1 MIDTFLQNVT
11 WLRKHYGL
19 SQKEMAKKLEIG
31 VGTLR
36 KIEKGELPSGLRIDV
51 LYCIRK
57 EFGIPMADMI
67 SVRLDSA
74 EGQELL
80 TIMRE

>member
-36 KIEKGELPSGLRIDV
+36 KIEKGELPPGLKIDV
-51 LYCIRK
+51 LYRVRIV
-57 EFGIPMADMI
+57 FGISMADMI

-80 TIMRE
+80 TAMRE